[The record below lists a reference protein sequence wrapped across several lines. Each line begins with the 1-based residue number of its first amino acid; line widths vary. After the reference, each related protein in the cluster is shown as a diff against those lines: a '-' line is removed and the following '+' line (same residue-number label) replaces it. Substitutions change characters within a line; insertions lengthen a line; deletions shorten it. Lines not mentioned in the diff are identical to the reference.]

1 MHLLDRGG
9 FLHGHGVVAVELPH
23 VHADVVIA
31 TGGHVLADEV
41 GTDRQLTV
49 APVHQ
54 HRQADAIGATEVR
67 TIGESLAWLFTALVG
82 ALLMALPVSWVYM
95 EIREEHQY
103 DQALDSTIVIM
114 PVVFTGIVVIVQH
127 SLALAF
133 SLAGIAGAVRFRN
146 SLKSSGDAV
155 FILLAIGIG
164 LAAGIGAVELAFVMS
179 LGFNY
184 CFMLLWLRQYGG
196 RGDKRFMRSI
206 NAQQAA
212 EPASDDATGTS

>member
-1 MHLLDRGG
+1 MKLFLQITLYYLTLVLGLAVLQWLFPGIRDFLPIGGAEALIRSGEPDLLK
-9 FLHGHGVVAVELPH
+9 
-23 VHADVVIA
+23 
-31 TGGHVLADEV
+31 
-41 GTDRQLTV
+41 GTV
-49 APVHQ
+49 
-54 HRQADAIGATEVR
+54 IGATEVR
-67 TIGESLAWLFTALVG
+67 TMGESLLWLFAATVG
-82 ALLMALPVSWVYM
+82 ALLTALPVSWVYM

-114 PVVFTGIVVIVQH
+114 PVVVTGIVVIVQH

-184 CFMLLWLRQYGG
+184 CFMLMWLRDYGG
-196 RGDKRFMRSI
+196 RGEKRYLRSSHETGPAPDK
-206 NAQQAA
+206 
-212 EPASDDATGTS
+212 DAGE

>member
-1 MHLLDRGG
+1 MKL
-9 FLHGHGVVAVELPH
+9 FAE
-23 VHADVVIA
+23 
-31 TGGHVLADEV
+31 
-41 GTDRQLTV
+41 LTV
-49 APVHQ
+49 YYVGLVLLLLLLQWLVPGIEGYIPIGAAESLI
-54 HRQADAIGATEVR
+54 RSSETDILKGTAIGATEIR
-67 TIGESLAWLFTALVG
+67 TVGESLGWLMLALIG

-103 DQALDSTIVIM
+103 DQALDNTIVM
-114 PVVFTGIVVIVQH
+114 LPLVVTGVVVIVQH

-146 SLKSSGDAV
+146 SLKSTGDAL

-164 LAAGIGAVELAFVMS
+164 LAAGIGALELAFAMS

-196 RGDKRFMRSI
+196 RGDKLFMRGRG
-206 NAQQAA
+206 
-212 EPASDDATGTS
+212 PANGDPPPADQGS

>member
-1 MHLLDRGG
+1 MKVFLQITLYYLALILGLVVLQWLFPTIEGYLPIGGAEALIRSSEPDLLK
-9 FLHGHGVVAVELPH
+9 
-23 VHADVVIA
+23 
-31 TGGHVLADEV
+31 
-41 GTDRQLTV
+41 GT
-49 APVHQ
+49 
-54 HRQADAIGATEVR
+54 AIGATEVR
-67 TIGESLAWLFTALVG
+67 TMGESLLWLIAAIIG
-82 ALLMALPVSWVYM
+82 ALLTALPVSWVYM

-103 DQALDSTIVIM
+103 DQALDSTIVMM
-114 PVVFTGIVVIVQH
+114 PVVVTGIVVIVQH

-184 CFMLLWLRQYGG
+184 CFMLLWLRDYGG
-196 RGDKRFMRSI
+196 RGEKRYMRSSHETT
-206 NAQQAA
+206 AA
-212 EPASDDATGTS
+212 PNKEAGD